1 MTRLCLL
8 TIKVDVEGYL
18 TTTTLVLRIQTRS
31 MDLEEFYVENIEDQD
46 LVLDVKSNVGWILI
60 KLEMENYKDYKVTTI
75 LSSKYC
81 QSKSKTE
88 TLLLRKNMKSISEF
102 DIQVISYIYKRINK
116 LVIYILV

>member
-1 MTRLCLL
+1 MARLCLL

-18 TTTTLVLRIQTRS
+18 TTTTLVLRIRTRN

-46 LVLDVKSNVGWILI
+46 LVLDLNSNVGWILI
-60 KLEMENYKDYKVTTI
+60 KLEMENYKDYKITTI

-88 TLLLRKNMKSISEF
+88 TLLLRKHVKNISEF
-102 DIQVISYIYKRINK
+102 DIQVRFYIHKIINK
-116 LVIYILV
+116 